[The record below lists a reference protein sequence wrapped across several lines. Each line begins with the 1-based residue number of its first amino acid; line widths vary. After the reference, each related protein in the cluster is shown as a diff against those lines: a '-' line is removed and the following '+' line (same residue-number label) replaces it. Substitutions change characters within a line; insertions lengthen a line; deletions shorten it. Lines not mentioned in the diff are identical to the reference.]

1 MEKEFIVQN
10 SHNSIENQISNYIKT
25 DSFKAFSEY
34 IWNSIDS
41 GSTKININIIEK
53 SEILKK
59 LEIIDNG
66 SGISYEKLNSETFG
80 VFNDSRKILEVENN
94 HSLPHGKRGF
104 GRFAFKFFALEANWK
119 TVYKKGNNN
128 FEYSILIN
136 SNKLNKFE
144 STNPELTDNQIG
156 TTVSFKLFN
165 DRKSSLLNY
174 KNKNDLLDK
183 FREYVVSEFA
193 WAIFLLNIEI
203 RINNILLDLSSIVE
217 DSEESIMEV
226 GNYRYNI
233 KFIKWSKKLNSEYS
247 RYYFLDEQKKEKY
260 TKTTTLNNKG
270 DNFYHSVYISSQF
283 FDIYNF
289 SKENKD
295 LDKNQKTLL
304 NELDKTYE
312 ELIEKVDNYLLE
324 KRKPYIKVFS
334 EKKVKEL
341 ESEGN
346 FPKFRSEFEAKAKKP
361 IFVAVTREI
370 IEFAPS
376 LFTRNNNNQK
386 KIILNLINQLLDDE
400 SSRNTLLNIIGVLV
414 DDSNKNELVQL
425 EQMLKNYGLKNI
437 VGTIKLVED
446 RIRTLETL
454 KEMVYSDNI
463 YFLESDLQKIIEE
476 HFWIFGDEYN
486 FMIASEEDDFT
497 KLRNIYYDKVLKIS
511 KDEYEQ
517 YKISRKQVDLF
528 ISGLVS
534 EGKSIKN
541 LVVEIKKPSKPIGM
555 EEYKQIETYSE
566 IIKNESQFNGF
577 NHNWDFLLIGKD
589 FSDDYISDLYIDQSR
604 GLVKEIKNKNIRI
617 FCLRWIDLL
626 EGVKFRLD
634 FLKNKLEVKK
644 AYLGVV
650 ETKEKEVFLEQFDNS
665 AKVLE
670 IKSKS

>member
-10 SHNSIENQISNYIKT
+10 SHNSIENQISSYIKT

-41 GSTKININIIEK
+41 RSTKINIDIVEK

-59 LEIIDNG
+59 LEITDNG

-80 VFNDSRKILEVENN
+80 VFNDSRKILEVEKN

-104 GRFAFKFFALEANWK
+104 GRFAFKFFALEASWK
-119 TVYKKGNNN
+119 TVYKKGDKKY
-128 FEYSILIN
+128 EYSILIN

-144 STNPELTDNQIG
+144 STNPELSNSDVG
-156 TTVSFKLFN
+156 TKVIFKLFN

-183 FREYVVSEFA
+183 FKDYIISEFA
-193 WAIFLLNIEI
+193 WAIILLNIEI
-203 RINNILLDLSSIVE
+203 KINGVLLDLSTIIEDVE
-217 DSEESIMEV
+217 DSIFKI
-226 GNYRYNI
+226 GNYDYNI
-233 KFIKWSKKLNSEYS
+233 KFIKWAKKLNSEYS
-247 RYYFLDEQKKEKY
+247 RYYFLDDKKNEKY

-270 DNFYHSVYISSQF
+270 DNFYHSVYISSPF
-283 FDIYNF
+283 FDVYNF

-304 NELDKTYE
+304 NELDKIYD

-414 DDSNKNELVQL
+414 DDSNKNELIHL

-517 YKISRKQVDLF
+517 HKISRKQVDLF

-541 LVVEIKKPSKPIGM
+541 LIVEIKRPSKPIGM

-577 NHNWDFLLIGKD
+577 NYNWDFLLIGKD
-589 FSDDYISDLYIDQSR
+589 FSDDYIPDLYIDQSR

-644 AYLGVV
+644 SHLGLI
-650 ETKEKEVFLEQFDNS
+650 ETKEKEVFLEQFENS
-665 AKVLE
+665 AKILE
-670 IKSKS
+670 VKSKS